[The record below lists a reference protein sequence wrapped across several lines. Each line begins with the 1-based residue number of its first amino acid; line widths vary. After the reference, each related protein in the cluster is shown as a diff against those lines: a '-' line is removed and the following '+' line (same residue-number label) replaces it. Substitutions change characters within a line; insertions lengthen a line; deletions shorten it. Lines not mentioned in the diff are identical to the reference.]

1 MIFCNLQSL
10 MIYRKIN
17 SLNNETYCVLHIIYM
32 DTVVLVVPVVLL
44 LVVVVVVVVESVVNP
59 SVQQGAV

>member
-1 MIFCNLQSL
+1 

-17 SLNNETYCVLHIIYM
+17 SFNNETYCVLHIIYM

-44 LVVVVVVVVESVVNP
+44 VVVVVVVVESVVNP